1 MATVSA
7 DRQEAEAPVR
17 RIVTDLVDQG
27 RETGIQAAAFLDGHQ
42 AIDVAMGTTAREG
55 GAPVTRDTLFSIY
68 SVSKAIT
75 ATCAHVLADRGLLD
89 FDAPIAELWP
99 EFGRNGKQAI
109 TLRHVLTHRAGI
121 PQMPEGVTPEMMMD
135 WDRMADAVAGLEP
148 ILKIG
153 EDNAYMAM
161 SFGWVVGE
169 VIRRADP
176 RHRLVDCFLQ
186 DEICAPLG
194 IDSLFL
200 RLPADALPRYAEH
213 SYVQDPLP
221 PPDSLSAK
229 AIPFDVRLTPDVFS
243 RPDVLQSLAPAVNGI
258 ANASSLARFF
268 AMLAGEGELDG
279 VRVLSRERVRGL
291 LVARTAQEEMEPV
304 LGRPW
309 RLSTGGFFMA
319 STHKPAAGT
328 SAEMIFAQGMGGSI
342 AWADLKTGLA
352 AAITHNHMF
361 NARSAEEDPLL
372 PVANAIR
379 EGLGLEG

>member
-1 MATVSA
+1 MASVSIDPA
-7 DRQEAEAPVR
+7 RAEAPVR
-17 RIVTDLVDQG
+17 SVIADLISQG
-27 RETGIQAAAFLDGHQ
+27 REVGLQTAAYLGGRQ
-42 AIDVAMGTTAREG
+42 VVDVAMGATAREG
-55 GAPVTRDTLFSIY
+55 GSPVNRDTLFSIY
-68 SVSKAIT
+68 SVAKGVT

-99 EFGRNGKQAI
+99 EFARNGKQAI

-121 PQMPEGVTPEMMMD
+121 PQMPDGVTPAMMMD
-135 WDRMADAVAGLEP
+135 WDRMTEAITDLEP
-148 ILKIG
+148 ILRVG
-153 EDNAYMAM
+153 QDNAYMAM

-169 VIRRADP
+169 MIRRADP
-176 RHRLVDCFLQ
+176 RHRMVDVFLQ
-186 DEICAPLG
+186 EEICQPLG

-200 RLPADALPRYAEH
+200 RLPDAALPRYAEH
-213 SYVQDPLP
+213 SYVPDPSP
-221 PPDSLSAK
+221 PPDSLSAR
-229 AIPFDVRLTPDVFS
+229 AIPYDVRLTPDVFS
-243 RPDVLQSLAPAVNGI
+243 RPDVLRSLAPAVNGI

-291 LVARTAQEEMEPV
+291 LVPRTADEEMEPV

-309 RLSTGGFFMA
+309 RLSTGGFFLR

-328 SAEMIFAQGMGGSI
+328 SETMLFAMGMGGSL
-342 AWADLKTGLA
+342 AFADLDAGLA

-361 NARSAEEDPLL
+361 NARTAEEDPLL

-379 EGLGLEG
+379 DGLGVP